1 VVGFKVDASKAFKD
15 LNAWMASLKVT
26 GLEKCAAYMALLA
39 QEDSKKSIRNQHGPE
54 GEGWPAR
61 KERKPAKG
69 QKPPKSHKLLW
80 LTGALFRSLTGVFKR
95 TADGKAEV
103 LVVPSARGG
112 AHKYAGT
119 HQFGDPHRHIPA
131 RPYAGV
137 TRQSV
142 ASIKAFIAK
151 HLLGGGG

>member
-1 VVGFKVDASKAFKD
+1 MVGFKVDASKALKD
-15 LNAWMASLKVT
+15 LNAWVASLKVT

-39 QEDSKKSIRNQHGPE
+39 QEDSKRSIMAQHGPG
-54 GEGWPAR
+54 GEAWPP
-61 KERKPAKG
+61 RKPARLAKG
-69 QKPPKSHKLLW
+69 GKPKKDHKLLW

-95 TADGKAEV
+95 TGDGKAAIM
-103 LVVPSARGG
+103 VVPSAREG
-112 AHKYAGT
+112 AHKYAAS

-142 ASIKAFIAK
+142 ASIKAFITK
-151 HLLGGGG
+151 HLLGGGA